1 MKRALILTIFVVVAF
16 VASAQD
22 KTTTVTKPVASA
34 TPAVVAPATPVT
46 PATTAAPVAPKTD
59 SVPTPST
66 EKATEEVVSI
76 PKTDWLTAFSR
87 IKVDGPMNVVL
98 KKVATAEECRITYD
112 TKGNITSKFK
122 FEVDKKGVLVVSEKY
137 DPKRTSVTDIT
148 IYYNSLREVKIA
160 HAKAVFENEVDA
172 NIFDLIVSGG
182 AMVSLDIKTLDI
194 AVECTGVSRLT
205 MKGSTKYL
213 TMRASTA
220 KIDCT
225 ELSLVSATI
234 DASHSAEVRLTV
246 TERLEATTSTGAKL
260 LYKGKPTILRDHT
273 VVFGGEIININ

>member
-1 MKRALILTIFVVVAF
+1 MKRALILTILAVVAF

-22 KTTTVTKPVASA
+22 KTTTATTQVKPV
-34 TPAVVAPATPVT
+34 V
-46 PATTAAPVAPKTD
+46 ATTAAPIATAPAAPAVAAPATD
-59 SVPTPST
+59 SIPATST
-66 EKATEEVVSI
+66 EKVEEQVVSM
-76 PKTDWLTAFSR
+76 PKTDWLTAFTR

-98 KKVATAEECRITYD
+98 KRVATAEECRITYD

-122 FEVDKKGVLVVSEKY
+122 FEVDKKGALVVTEKY

-160 HAKAVFENEVDA
+160 HAKAVFENVIETDL
-172 NIFDLIVSGG
+172 FDLIVSGG
-182 AMVSLDIKTLDI
+182 AIVSLDIKTLDI

-205 MKGSTKYL
+205 LNGSTKYL

-220 KIDCT
+220 KINCT
-225 ELSLVSATI
+225 DLSVVSATI
-234 DASHSAEVRLTV
+234 DASHSAEVRMTV
-246 TERLEATTSTGAKL
+246 SERLEATTSTGAKL

>member
-1 MKRALILTIFVVVAF
+1 MKRFFSILISIFVVFAV
-16 VASAQD
+16 SAQNGNTSSALQSD
-22 KTTTVTKPVASA
+22 LEQA
-34 TPAVVAPATPVT
+34 TPIV
-46 PATTAAPVAPKTD
+46 
-59 SVPTPST
+59 
-66 EKATEEVVSI
+66 
-76 PKTDWLTAFSR
+76 KTDWLRPFNSV
-87 IKVDGPMNVVL
+87 KVDGPMNVVFT
-98 KKVATAEECRITYD
+98 KTDSPESVRIIYD
-112 TKGNITSKFK
+112 TKGYVDSKFK
-122 FEVDKKGVLVVSEKY
+122 FEIDKNGTLVVSERS
-137 DPKRTSVTDIT
+137 DSKRTSVTEVT